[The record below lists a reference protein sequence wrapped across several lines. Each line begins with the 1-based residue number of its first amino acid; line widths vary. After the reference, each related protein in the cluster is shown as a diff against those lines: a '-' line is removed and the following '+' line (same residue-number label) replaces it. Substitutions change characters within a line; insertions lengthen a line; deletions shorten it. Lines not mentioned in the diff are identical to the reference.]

1 MEGSK
6 FGVYGGQLPQLSG
19 SVSNPFL
26 VEGYYEIPFSK
37 FITVTPAIIY
47 GDAKFGDDAGDST
60 GLWGALRA
68 TFRF

>member
-1 MEGSK
+1 
-6 FGVYGGQLPQLSG
+6 
-19 SVSNPFL
+19 